1 MLLKFSNELDCD
13 DESNSKNKF
22 NWDCCCKC
30 LKMRR
35 NMMDLMLRQ
44 ELNSEE
50 QFLTKSNSQKHL
62 DIPKKSKKDK
72 KENKKEEIIKNHN
85 DNIYKNLISQNQKN
99 EINKDKS
106 NEKKPISK
114 VQEIN
119 AEINNIIDSKN
130 QDKNNKINNIDI
142 SNQKNNDKFIK
153 EDKKQDEINDK
164 NIKKN
169 SLDLNADKNEIK
181 LSESD
186 NNVKS
191 ISNNPISNF
200 FGIGNNMNISPLNQ
214 FETFSVDSENGNA
227 KNNKKKS
234 TSYHSSS
241 SLKKN
246 FVLKTDIYKS
256 EKQKGI
262 YNKKYNYSDNPI
274 MNYYSGNHFS
284 NFANFYMADIKSPE
298 EIDENNYL
306 NFFPTKE
313 KPEENNLKEKDYKS
327 HSSIDNKR
335 KDIKESN
342 NIFEEDNIDDKL
354 NLEKLTLVNTDS
366 LEKKLNLDFINN
378 SSSLIDENSN
388 NNQIEIKDSIINN
401 NNKGKIINDMNIQN
415 DNFNNINN
423 KNDFMF
429 PLSNNQINNNNNYIN
444 FDINNINNF
453 NNINEINNKNI
464 INNDINNINNQNQ
477 NSFNFDS
484 NNNNN
489 FFNIKDINNLKEIKF
504 SKEFFDELSN
514 IDINK
519 INLNIQNINNYQIP
533 NNYFIPNDSSNMAFK
548 YIKYNENGINSS
560 GLPSGKSFYEY
571 TEEDFLKYA
580 IPLIKDQSGCRFLQE
595 KIKTEKSFMED
606 KLFPSIKDN
615 LFELGCDAFGNY
627 FLQALLD
634 IFSIENLNL
643 FLDLI
648 KNDFKNMCINQHG
661 TRVIQKIIDK
671 VSQNENLSKKLENI
685 LNSEDLGLIIKS
697 PYGNHIIQKFIVSIH
712 FKELTKFIYDYVLF
726 NFMNVAESK
735 HGVCVIQKCVSEGD
749 LEQREKLY
757 DLILQNF
764 DELIKDEF
772 GNYLIQYIL
781 MNIKSKEQFY
791 EVGSIIKKIED
802 NLISICKFKFSA
814 NVIEKCLE
822 NGDNYIKQYL
832 VGCILNRYR
841 ENVIELL
848 LDQYGIYI
856 IQKGI
861 KLNAFYRNKFFE
873 IIKEKKDKLNNVDF
887 NDFKYRGAQK
897 VLNSFKDF
905 GLFFQNPLQIN
916 KEINNNYAGNYNN
929 FNNYN
934 IDYRNNY
941 NNNKRKS
948 KRGKKNYRG
957 K

>member
-13 DESNSKNKF
+13 DDNNTKKNF
-22 NWDCCCKC
+22 DLDRCCKC

-50 QFLTKSNSQKHL
+50 QYLNKSNSQKHL
-62 DIPKKSKKDK
+62 DLLKKPKKEK

-85 DNIYKNLISQNQKN
+85 DNIYNNLISKEEKN
-99 EINKDKS
+99 KIIDDIS
-106 NEKKPISK
+106 NEQKLVSK
-114 VQEIN
+114 IEENNIEN
-119 AEINNIIDSKN
+119 INNINIKEEEEKLKKDNHEQQNDNKN
-130 QDKNNKINNIDI
+130 
-142 SNQKNNDKFIK
+142 IK
-153 EDKKQDEINDK
+153 EDIKRDEL
-164 NIKKN
+164 NIKNAQKN
-169 SLDLNADKNEIK
+169 SIDLNTDKNEIK

-214 FETFSVDSENGNA
+214 FETFSVDSENDNA
-227 KNNKKKS
+227 KDIKKKS
-234 TSYHSSS
+234 ISFHSSS

-246 FVLKTDIYKS
+246 FILKTEIYKS
-256 EKQKGI
+256 DKQKNI
-262 YNKKYNYSDNPI
+262 NNKKNNYSDNPI
-274 MNYYSGNHFS
+274 INYYSGKHFS

-298 EIDENNYL
+298 EIDDNNYI

-313 KPEENNLKEKDYKS
+313 KPEENNLKEKDYIS
-327 HSSIDNKR
+327 YSSTDNKF
-335 KDIKESN
+335 KNIKENN

-354 NLEKLTLVNTDS
+354 KSEKLTLVNTDS
-366 LEKKLNLDFINN
+366 IENKLNLDFINN
-378 SSSLIDENSN
+378 SSSIIDENSN
-388 NNQIEIKDSIINN
+388 NNQIEMKDTIKGKNN
-401 NNKGKIINDMNIQN
+401 NDINIQK

-423 KNDFMF
+423 NNDFSF
-429 PLSNNQINNNNNYIN
+429 PLSKNHINNNNNYMN
-444 FDINNINNF
+444 FNLNNINDFSNINTLDNKNTIDNNF
-453 NNINEINNKNI
+453 NNIN
-464 INNDINNINNQNQ
+464 NQY
-477 NSFNFDS
+477 SFNFNNS
-484 NNNNN
+484 INNNKL
-489 FFNIKDINNLKEIKF
+489 FNINDINNLKEI
-504 SKEFFDELSN
+504 EFNKDFLSELSN

-519 INLNIQNINNYQIP
+519 INIDISNINNYQIP
-533 NNYFIPNDSSNMAFK
+533 NNYFIPNDTRNIAFN
-548 YIKYNENGINSS
+548 YIKYNNNGINSS

-571 TEEDFLKYA
+571 TNDELVKYA

-595 KIKTEKSFMED
+595 KLKTTKQFMEE
-606 KLFPSIKDN
+606 KLFPSIQNN
-615 LFELGCDAFGNY
+615 LSELGCDAFGNY
-627 FLQALLD
+627 FLQALID
-634 IFSIENLNL
+634 IFSSQNLDL

-648 KNDFKNMCINQHG
+648 KDNFKNMCTNQHG

-671 VSQNENLSKKLENI
+671 VSNDENLSKKLEKI
-685 LNSEDLGLIIKS
+685 LNTKDLGLIIKS
-697 PYGNHIIQKFIVSIH
+697 PYGNHIVQKYLTCIH
-712 FKELTKFIYDYVLF
+712 FKELTKFIYDYIFL

-735 HGVCVIQKCVSEGD
+735 HGVCVIQKCVSEG
-749 LEQREKLY
+749 EENQRGKLY

-781 MNIKSKEQFY
+781 MNVKNKEKFY
-791 EVGSIIKKIED
+791 EVSSIIKKIED

-822 NGDNYIKQYL
+822 NGDNYIKEYL
-832 VGCILNRYR
+832 VGCILNRYK
-841 ENVIELL
+841 EHVIELL

-861 KLNAFYRNKFFE
+861 KLSAFYKNKFFE
-873 IIKEKKDKLNNVDF
+873 IINEKKNELNNIDL

-905 GLFFQNPLQIN
+905 GLYSQNPTSNN
-916 KEINNNYAGNYNN
+916 KDLNNNFTGNYMN
-929 FNNYN
+929 FNKYN
-934 IDYRNNY
+934 IDYRNNL
-941 NNNKRKS
+941 NNKRKN
-948 KRGKKNYRG
+948 KRGKKNFRG